1 MYGSLLTETLV
12 AFSSRGPMFYINMGG
27 EEREVVEGDIC
38 FGKVVEGRDVLDAI
52 VRNKGLFSMVGIQ
65 SVEAINESV

>member
-1 MYGSLLTETLV
+1 
-12 AFSSRGPMFYINMGG
+12 MFYINMGG
-27 EEREVVEGDIC
+27 GEEREVIDGDIC